1 MLETTET
8 ATDPKRARI
17 LDGALKMFLA
27 YGFSRTTMDDI
38 ARAAEVSR
46 PALYLLF
53 KNKTDIYRALASVV
67 FEESIAKARA
77 ELAGDA
83 PLGERL
89 FQVIDTAL
97 ISVMAKI
104 AESPHG
110 AEILD
115 MKGSLAGDVVEGW
128 RAAMVGQ
135 FTAAIGEE
143 ARATGVD
150 LAARDLSPVML
161 ADVLF
166 DGLEGMKMRV
176 SGAEEQRKAVR
187 GLVKMVELAIRP

>member
-1 MLETTET
+1 MLETAET
-8 ATDPKRARI
+8 ANDPKRARI

-38 ARAAEVSR
+38 ARAAELSR
-46 PALYLLF
+46 PALYLVF
-53 KNKTDIYRALASVV
+53 KNKTDIYRALANSLLKG
-67 FEESIAKARA
+67 SLTAARA
-77 ELAGDA
+77 ELASDR
-83 PLGERL
+83 PLGVRL
-89 FQVIDTAL
+89 FQVIDSAL
-97 ISVMAKI
+97 ISAMAKI

-128 RAAMVGQ
+128 RAEMVGQ
-135 FTAAIGEE
+135 FAAAIENE
-143 ARATGVD
+143 ANATGVD
-150 LAARDLSPVML
+150 LEARDLSPAML
-161 ADVLF
+161 ANMLF